1 MAGKDSPTIIIKKVK
16 KISGG
21 HHGGAWK
28 VAYADFVTAMMAFFL
43 LLWLLSVTSEIQKQG
58 IADYFTPTMGIP
70 GGGGGLPGGQSPMD
84 EGQKSELT
92 PVAITQA
99 MPKPGQTQSKNK
111 ETLVEADQEAQLF
124 EKAREEIKKAFEED
138 PTLKELADNIIV
150 EQTPEGL
157 KIDVI
162 DSDKKSMFR
171 PGTGNL
177 SEHGMAI
184 LGKLAQVIERMPNYV
199 SIIGHTDA
207 EKMVLNGGAYTNWE
221 LSAERANSARRY
233 LVLKGM
239 DAERVGKVQGMAS
252 KELLFPEDPMSPRNR
267 RVSIILL
274 RGSHFGS
281 STYLKN
287 RPGSLLSV
295 PKVDD
300 NLLRPRNKQ

>member
-1 MAGKDSPTIIIKKVK
+1 MAAGRDNPTIIIKKVK

-70 GGGGGLPGGQSPMD
+70 GGGGGLPGGKSVTE
-84 EGQKSELT
+84 EGQTSDKT
-92 PVAITQA
+92 PVAIVQA
-99 MPKPGQTQSKNK
+99 QPKPGQTQSKNK

-124 EKAREEIKKAFEED
+124 EKAREDIKRAFEED
-138 PTLKELADNIIV
+138 PSLRELADNIIV

-162 DSDKKSMFR
+162 DSDKYSMFR
-171 PGTGNL
+171 PGTANL

-184 LGKLAQVIERMPNYV
+184 MGKLAKVIERMPNFV
-199 SIIGHTDA
+199 SIIGHTDG
-207 EKMVLNGGAYTNWE
+207 EKMSLNGGAYTNWE

-239 DAERVGKVQGMAS
+239 EAERVGKVQGMAS
-252 KELLFPEDPMSPRNR
+252 KDLLVPEEPLSPKNR

-274 RGSHFGS
+274 RGSHFGTS
-281 STYLKN
+281 SYLKN

-295 PKVDD
+295 PTID
-300 NLLRPRNKQ
+300 NDLLIPKP